1 MEKVFLEILQNSHEN
16 TCARVYVQLI
26 YNFIIKE
33 TLAKVFSYE
42 FCKIKNTF
50 FTEHLWATAPG
61 GTKQLIGKISIMLNP
76 LQKLYRKLIKI
87 PIFGK
92 YRFKSNCTTK
102 IILKKKIFS
111 YSTLTA
117 MAKDC

>member
-50 FTEHLWATAPG
+50 FTEH
-61 GTKQLIGKISIMLNP
+61 I
-76 LQKLYRKLIKI
+76 YRKLIKI

-92 YRFKSNCTTK
+92 YRIKSNCTTK

>member
-1 MEKVFLEILQNSHEN
+1 MFLEILQNSQEN
-16 TCARVYVQLI
+16 TCARVYRQLI

-33 TLAKVFSYE
+33 TLAKVFSYD
-42 FCKIKNTF
+42 FCKFKNMF

-61 GTKQLIGKISIMLNP
+61 GTKQIIGKISVMLNA

-87 PIFGK
+87 PVFGK
-92 YRFKSNCTTK
+92 HRFKSNCTTK
-102 IILKKKIFS
+102 IILKKKVFS

-117 MAKDC
+117 MAQDC